1 MLDEKKMKIIARA
14 SEDFDYFLKK
24 VFAKSF
30 DKFIAGKHVTNTAN
44 FLQDNTWT
52 MRVSARDHMKSL
64 SLYAHF
70 MWQLFKRTGLEA
82 HYFSF
87 QQNMAGY
94 HISKIKKLI
103 MVNPF
108 YEDLIDDKKTAEN
121 VIKYHWE
128 GLDEFYTLEPH
139 GLLGFKRGIHC
150 PIVYVDDPFQ
160 DPANKLILT
169 VISKINSIFKTQILD
184 MPRDELHV
192 VGTPQTNSDFFFD
205 QKLRKKFEVKIMPA
219 IVSEKKKIVLWPEWK
234 DWEELQE
241 IKDTRG
247 EKIFNQE
254 YLCSPVYAEE
264 GFFTRDQIM
273 ERVNEKLE
281 NLNINDNH
289 QIEEDVI
296 GGFDIG
302 KKRHPAHLSVFK
314 LVNNRYIQIHH
325 KFMDGWKY
333 IDQLDYLVKSIKSF
347 KINELNF
354 DDTRGEFE
362 SFDEEGRLPEAMNG
376 VAFTNKKKHQM
387 ATSFSQAVESNK
399 IELID
404 DRRQI
409 EQILMVTNDL
419 QALETPEGHGDSFW
433 SNALCFKEK
442 EAQFNVRFVE

>member
-1 MLDEKKMKIIARA
+1 
-14 SEDFDYFLKK
+14 
-24 VFAKSF
+24 
-30 DKFIAGKHVTNTAN
+30 
-44 FLQDNTWT
+44 
-52 MRVSARDHMKSL
+52 
-64 SLYAHF
+64 
-70 MWQLFKRTGLEA
+70 
-82 HYFSF
+82 
-87 QQNMAGY
+87 
-94 HISKIKKLI
+94 
-103 MVNPF
+103 
-108 YEDLIDDKKTAEN
+108 
-121 VIKYHWE
+121 
-128 GLDEFYTLEPH
+128 
-139 GLLGFKRGIHC
+139 
-150 PIVYVDDPFQ
+150 
-160 DPANKLILT
+160 
-169 VISKINSIFKTQILD
+169 
-184 MPRDELHV
+184 
-192 VGTPQTNSDFFFD
+192 
-205 QKLRKKFEVKIMPA
+205 
-219 IVSEKKKIVLWPEWK
+219 
-234 DWEELQE
+234 
-241 IKDTRG
+241 
-247 EKIFNQE
+247 
-254 YLCSPVYAEE
+254 
-264 GFFTRDQIM
+264 M

>member
-1 MLDEKKMKIIARA
+1 MLDEKKMKVIARA
-14 SEDFDYFLKK
+14 SEDFDYFLNK
-24 VFAKSF
+24 VFSRSF
-30 DKFIAGKHVTNTAN
+30 DDFVSGKHVTNVAN
-44 FLQDNTWT
+44 FLQDNQWT

-108 YEDLIDDKKTAEN
+108 YEDLVDDKVTAEN

-128 GLDEFYTLEPH
+128 GLDEYYTLEPH

-160 DPANKLILT
+160 DPASKLVLT
-169 VISKINSIFKTQILD
+169 VIKKINDIFVTQILD

-192 VGTPQTNSDFFFD
+192 VGTPQTNSDFFFNE
-205 QKLRKKFEVKIMPA
+205 KLKKKFAVTIQPA
-219 IVSEKKKIVLWPEWK
+219 IVSEKDKIVLWPEWK
-234 DWEELQE
+234 NWETLQE
-241 IKDTRG
+241 IKESRG

-264 GFFTRDQIM
+264 GFFTREQIV
-273 ERVNEKLE
+273 ERVNKDLK
-281 NLNINDNH
+281 NLNINEDH

-296 GGFDIG
+296 AGFDIG
-302 KKRHPAHLSVFK
+302 KKRHPAHLAVFK
-314 LVNNRYIQIHH
+314 LVKDRYIQIHH
-325 KFMDGWKY
+325 RFMDGWKY
-333 IDQLDYLVKSIKSF
+333 VDQLDYLIRAIKSF
-347 KINELNF
+347 KINELNY

-362 SFDEEGRLPEAMNG
+362 GFDEQGKLPDEMEG
-376 VAFTNKKKHQM
+376 VHFTNKKKQQM
-387 ATSFSQAVESNK
+387 STGFSQAVESNK
-399 IELID
+399 IEFLD
-404 DRRQI
+404 DRRMI

-433 SNALCFKEK
+433 SIALCFKEK
-442 EAQFNVRFVE
+442 SPEPNIRFIG